1 MARYKKRVPRS
12 VNVEGKRLNRSF
24 GGDAGIFLFLSL
36 AGGFSILPMIYS
48 ILQSLKPLDEL
59 FRFPPRFFV
68 VRPTL
73 ENFNQLFQMTSN
85 MWVPFTRYLF
95 NTFFITITGTVGAV
109 IFASL
114 AAYPLAKHDFLGRKS
129 LNKLIQYALLF
140 TTNVTGIPAFII
152 MSQLGLIN
160 THWAILLPAFAGT
173 LGLFLMTSFMGQI
186 PGERLDAAKIDGAG
200 ELRTFWH
207 IVLPSVRP
215 AWLTII
221 IFSFQSLWSATGSNY
236 IFSEQLKM
244 LPIALNQIV
253 AAGIA
258 RAGVSA
264 AVTVFMMIPPIVM
277 FIIVQSSVIQT
288 MSHSGLKG

>member
-1 MARYKKRVPRS
+1 LALFKRTPRH

-24 GGDAGIFLFLSL
+24 GGDAGIFLFLAL
-36 AGGFSILPMIYS
+36 AGAFSVLPLIYS
-48 ILQSLKPLDEL
+48 VLQSLKPLDEI

-73 ENFNQLFQMTSN
+73 ENFNQLFQMTAN
-85 MWVPFTRYLF
+85 LWVPFTRYLF
-95 NTFFITITGTVGAV
+95 NTVFITVTGTVGAV

-114 AAYPLAKHDFLGRKS
+114 AAYPLSKHEFAGKKA
-129 LNKLIQYALLF
+129 LNKMIQYALLF
-140 TTNVTGIPAFII
+140 TTNVTAIPAFII
-152 MSQLGLIN
+152 MANLGFID
-160 THWAILLPAFAGT
+160 TYWALLLPAFANT

-221 IFSFQSLWSATGSNY
+221 IFSFQGLWGATGGNY
-236 IFSEQLKM
+236 LFTEQLKM
-244 LPIALNQIV
+244 LPIALSQIV
-253 AAGIA
+253 AVGIA

-264 AVTVFMMIPPIVM
+264 AVAVFMMVPPIVM
-277 FIIVQSSVIQT
+277 FIIVQNSVIQT